1 MTEASGRDPHSLVDG
16 DGEGEVVVLDEPL
29 SFWGGMDPA
38 NGEIID
44 ARHPQRGTSLRGK
57 VVVMPSGRGSSS
69 SSSVLAEAIRLGT
82 APAAILLGKPDPIVA
97 LGALVARELY
107 GRAPPVAVLHGL
119 TYGDTHRWRRASV
132 TVSRE
137 GSEIGIW

>member
-1 MTEASGRDPHSLVDG
+1 VTEASGRDRHSLVDG
-16 DGEGEVVVLDEPL
+16 DGEGDVVVLDEPL
-29 SFWGGMDPA
+29 SFWGGMDPKS
-38 NGEIID
+38 GEIID
-44 ARHPQRGTSLRGK
+44 ARHPQRGISLRGK

-82 APAAILLGKPDPIVA
+82 APAAILLGRPDPLVA

-107 GRAPPVAVLHGL
+107 GRAPPVAVLGEIR
-119 TYGDTHRWRRASV
+119 YGDAHRWRRASV

-137 GSEIGIW
+137 GSEIGIR